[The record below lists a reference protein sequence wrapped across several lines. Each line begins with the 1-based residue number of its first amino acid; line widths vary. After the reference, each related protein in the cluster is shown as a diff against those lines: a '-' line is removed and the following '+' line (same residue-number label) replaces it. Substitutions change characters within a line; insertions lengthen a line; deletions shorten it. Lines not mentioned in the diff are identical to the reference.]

1 MYSVAKEK
9 IMSTPNINNAASS
22 LSRGISGDSAPVV
35 TLPKGKGAPVEAEAV
50 VVKSAPSA
58 ENLKKMVD
66 TANKTMDKIN
76 SKLEF
81 TVDDTTN
88 KTVVKVTEAQSGKV
102 IMQFPSEEM
111 LSITRAID
119 SSQHGA
125 LLKEKA

>member
-1 MYSVAKEK
+1 MA
-9 IMSTPNINNAASS
+9 TPNINSAVSSPGLTGDSSPVAAS
-22 LSRGISGDSAPVV
+22 AKA
-35 TLPKGKGAPVEAEAV
+35 KGMPAEPAQVAVKNTPSPEQLKRMVE
-50 VVKSAPSA
+50 
-58 ENLKKMVD
+58 
-66 TANKTMDKIN
+66 TANKTMDKLS

-81 TVDDTTN
+81 TVDDATN

>member
-1 MYSVAKEK
+1 
-9 IMSTPNINNAASS
+9 MSTPNINNAVS
-22 LSRGISGDSAPVV
+22 SRGLAADSSPVAA
-35 TLPKGKGAPVEAEAV
+35 TAKAKGAPAEAAPV
-50 VVKSAPSA
+50 SAKNTPSP
-58 ENLKKMVD
+58 EQLKRMVES
-66 TANKTMDKIN
+66 ANKTMDKIS

-81 TVDDTTN
+81 TVDDATN
-88 KTVVKVTEAQSGKV
+88 KTVVKVTEAQSGKI

>member
-1 MYSVAKEK
+1 
-9 IMSTPNINNAASS
+9 MSTPNINNAASS
-22 LSRGISGDSAPVV
+22 LSRGISGEGAPAV
-35 TLPKGKGAPVEAEAV
+35 TLPKAKGAPLEAEAA
-50 VVKSAPSA
+50 VVKAAPSP
-58 ENLKKMVD
+58 ENLKRMVD
-66 TANKTMDKIN
+66 TANKSMDKIN